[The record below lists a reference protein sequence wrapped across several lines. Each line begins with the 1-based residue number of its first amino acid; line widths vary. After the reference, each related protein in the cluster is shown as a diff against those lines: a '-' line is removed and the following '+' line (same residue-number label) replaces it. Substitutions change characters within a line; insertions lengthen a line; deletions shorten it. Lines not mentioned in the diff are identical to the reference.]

1 MSPVTFIT
9 GVVRLETKYRDIA
22 DGNISSRLAAFFV
35 LMLETKYRDIAD
47 GNFLSRLDEVLH
59 LLVGNQVPRYSGW
72 KRPTKVEATQDLL
85 KLETKYRDIAD
96 GNNNPA
102 IRQAENLPVVG
113 NQVPRYSGWKLESV
127 GESPVA
133 FPCWKPSTAI

>member
-1 MSPVTFIT
+1 M
-9 GVVRLETKYRDIA
+9 ETDALDNNRFLDC
-22 DGNISSRLAAFFV
+22 DVGNQVPRYSGWKPYCCHAPAV
-35 LMLETKYRDIAD
+35 LQ
-47 GNFLSRLDEVLH
+47 SH
-59 LLVGNQVPRYSGW
+59 VGNQVPRYSGW